1 LQSLGERLIDLNA
14 EQLASITLDDQ
25 LLQAVRTAQGTKSHG
40 ALRRQK
46 QLIGKLMRQVDAFG
60 REGRL
65 EKELFRESEQ
75 WRDRIAEK
83 GAAAISEFFA
93 FTGTE
98 NRELKQQSRAHDATT
113 DDKRR
118 RLIRRRIFSE
128 VYKELT
134 AKMQNEPH

>member
-46 QLIGKLMRQVDAFG
+46 QLIGKLMRQVDPEPIRIALHAFG

-65 EKELFRESEQ
+65 EKEL
-75 WRDRIAEK
+75 
-83 GAAAISEFFA
+83 
-93 FTGTE
+93 
-98 NRELKQQSRAHDATT
+98 
-113 DDKRR
+113 
-118 RLIRRRIFSE
+118 
-128 VYKELT
+128 
-134 AKMQNEPH
+134 